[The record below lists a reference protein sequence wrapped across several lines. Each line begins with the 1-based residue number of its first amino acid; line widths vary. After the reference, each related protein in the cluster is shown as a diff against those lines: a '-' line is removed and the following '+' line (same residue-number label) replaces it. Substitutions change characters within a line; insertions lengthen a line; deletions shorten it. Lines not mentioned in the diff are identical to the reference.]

1 MKYLKVYL
9 LVILFG
15 ISAISLVPIEKS
27 DTIKL
32 NFIWEDDF
40 TAKEQ
45 EMVKTW
51 LQVTALST
59 AQTLGSY
66 PFTVNLY
73 IHKKT
78 ANEPVP
84 WARTVRDNE
93 QAIHFHIDTKF
104 SLEEFQTD
112 WTASHELSHLSIP
125 FIGKENMWFSEGY
138 ASFWQWQ
145 ILQNQGVL
153 SQSEIME
160 KYTER
165 FNHIKESYNTS
176 ETFLTT
182 YKNLKS
188 KHNYPAVYWGG
199 ACYFFKV
206 NQLLKENHQTTLAIV
221 IQQYQNTNRLK
232 DESLDELINSLDS
245 ISNSKV
251 FSKTLKTFET
261 AIAKDVILN
270 TELSF

>member
-125 FIGKENMWFSEGY
+125 FIGKEN
-138 ASFWQWQ
+138 
-145 ILQNQGVL
+145 
-153 SQSEIME
+153 
-160 KYTER
+160 
-165 FNHIKESYNTS
+165 
-176 ETFLTT
+176 
-182 YKNLKS
+182 
-188 KHNYPAVYWGG
+188 P
-199 ACYFFKV
+199 
-206 NQLLKENHQTTLAIV
+206 
-221 IQQYQNTNRLK
+221 
-232 DESLDELINSLDS
+232 
-245 ISNSKV
+245 
-251 FSKTLKTFET
+251 
-261 AIAKDVILN
+261 
-270 TELSF
+270 

>member
-1 MKYLKVYL
+1 MKYLKVSILIVL
-9 LVILFG
+9 LG
-15 ISAISLVPIEKS
+15 ISAISLVTKENSNSIILK
-27 DTIKL
+27 
-32 NFIWEDDF
+32 FIWEDEF
-40 TAKEQ
+40 SSKEQ

-51 LQVTALST
+51 LQATALST
-59 AQTLGSY
+59 AQTLGNY

-73 IHKKT
+73 IHKKA

-104 SLEEFQTD
+104 SLKEFETD

-145 ILQNQGVL
+145 ILENQGVL
-153 SQSEIME
+153 SYSEIME

-165 FNHIKESYNTS
+165 FNHIKENYNTT
-176 ETFLTT
+176 ETFLET
-182 YKNLKS
+182 YKTLKS
-188 KHNYPAVYWGG
+188 NHNYPAVYWGG

-206 NQLLKENHQTTLAIV
+206 NQLLKQNHQTNLASV
-221 IQQYQNTNRLK
+221 IQQYQQTKRLK
-232 DESLDELINSLDS
+232 DESLGELITSLDS

-251 FSKTLKTFET
+251 FSKTLQTFET
-261 AIAKDVILN
+261 EKAKEVIIY
-270 TELSF
+270 TKIDF